1 MSKTEKLLAVLD
13 MPENEQWRWVC
24 GQDLW
29 KYFTIHIA
37 GTVENKTFL
46 ADLAFRMRDEARE
59 TKEKWWAYSE
69 SCEQVANYRLEN
81 QWKDTA
87 EINGKYLTDCF
98 AIWIYLAD
106 PIDQIIAALI
116 AKPKEAEDGK

>member
-13 MPENEQWRWVC
+13 MPEEKQISF
-24 GQDLW
+24 L
-29 KYFTIHIA
+29 
-37 GTVENKTFL
+37 ENYPDECFLADETL
-46 ADLAFRMRDEARE
+46 ADLAFRLRDEARE

-87 EINGKYLTDCF
+87 EINVKYLTDCF